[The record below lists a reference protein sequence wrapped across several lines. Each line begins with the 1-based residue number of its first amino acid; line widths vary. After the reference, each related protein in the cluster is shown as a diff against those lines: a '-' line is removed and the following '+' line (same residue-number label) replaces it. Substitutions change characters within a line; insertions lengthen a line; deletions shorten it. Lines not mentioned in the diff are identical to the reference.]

1 VVNVNDAPTIS
12 GSVTTTNFSAGDSFS
27 FTPTATDDDLIHSD
41 TLTYSLS
48 AQPSWMSINTS
59 TGAIS
64 GTTESGVYE
73 NVIVTVTDTGGL
85 AANLTLATI
94 TVLPDFSD
102 SVDTELSGYYGLD
115 TVEANLKLWLDATNI
130 NANNNNGISNNS
142 SISFWSD
149 LSGNN
154 NSPTQ
159 TNSSLM
165 PVYYSD
171 QNRIYFN
178 GGRQF
183 SINNFPSTKSF
194 TSGEI
199 YVVVKIDSEAGQN
212 GGFHTWGNSSNF
224 HYSWDN
230 DNIYENFGK
239 NTRFNVNPQADL
251 TQYVIYKVSR
261 SSSRFQMKINGKVE
275 IDSTSGSVSW
285 GSSNTLGDSTWGSW
299 NGGSI
304 QEILFFNIATDD
316 STKSKINHY
325 LAEKWSLTNTVNSDG
340 DGFTDASEITAST
353 DPLDPTSTPN
363 TAPTDIALS
372 TPSIAENQAIN
383 TVIATLSGTDS
394 ENNISTYTLSGTD
407 ASSFNIN
414 GTQLRSSTS
423 FNFESKSSHSI
434 TITATD
440 TYSETYSETFTI
452 TITDVNEAPTVSSV
466 SASTNEDTANSSITL
481 SGSDVDGNSL
491 TYSVVSNPSNG
502 TVSISG
508 STATYT
514 PNANFNGTDSFT
526 YKANDGSL
534 DSNSATVSLTIS
546 AMNDAP
552 TISGTPSTSIAYG
565 GSYSFTPTGA
575 DSDGD
580 SLTYSITNKPSW
592 ATFSTTTGALTG
604 TASTS
609 GTTSGIIITVS
620 DGNGGTASL
629 SSFDITVNETIIYV
643 DSTIRNVSGS
653 ASYSTVTIWKN
664 DVKGSG
670 NRYATKWKVTGY
682 YYDHGFG
689 NCCSWMNVLLYDTN
703 GNYVSYNPPGLS
715 TSTRSRT
722 FDSGEVD
729 ITVLTGPIEKVRIYG
744 VGPYPGWAIY
754 FNSVN
759 VDIWYTEQ

>member
-466 SASTNEDTANSSITL
+466 SATTNEDTANSSITL

-502 TVSISG
+502 TVSITG

-546 AMNDAP
+546 AVNDAP
-552 TISGTPSTSIAYG
+552 TISGTSLTSFNAGDAYT
-565 GSYSFTPTGA
+565 FTPTVT
-575 DSDGD
+575 DVDLPTD
-580 SLTYSITNKPSW
+580 TLTYSLSAQPSGMNINS
-592 ATFSTTTGALTG
+592 ST
-604 TASTS
+604 
-609 GTTSGIIITVS
+609 
-620 DGNGGTASL
+620 
-629 SSFDITVNETIIYV
+629 
-643 DSTIRNVSGS
+643 
-653 ASYSTVTIWKN
+653 
-664 DVKGSG
+664 
-670 NRYATKWKVTGY
+670 
-682 YYDHGFG
+682 
-689 NCCSWMNVLLYDTN
+689 
-703 GNYVSYNPPGLS
+703 
-715 TSTRSRT
+715 
-722 FDSGEVD
+722 
-729 ITVLTGPIEKVRIYG
+729 
-744 VGPYPGWAIY
+744 
-754 FNSVN
+754 
-759 VDIWYTEQ
+759 